1 MNKAAPANQKNVGGF
16 VPLTR
21 VKTLVSMTTPKDLH
35 IQNNS
40 ILPPFIEFDM
50 SSEGFGCLYLP
61 SLSPQPCS
69 QPSVV
74 TNSLSREQETAVM
87 GGVGL
92 GDRLF
97 PPTPGLTFSTWICV
111 DKVSLSLVSLL

>member
-50 SSEGFGCLYLP
+50 SSEGFGCLYIP
-61 SLSPQPCS
+61 SLSPQS
-69 QPSVV
+69 SAGPSVV
-74 TNSLSREQETAVM
+74 GVNSLASQVNMTPETSSVIIQYI
-87 GGVGL
+87 V
-92 GDRLF
+92 RR
-97 PPTPGLTFSTWICV
+97 V
-111 DKVSLSLVSLL
+111 R

>member
-1 MNKAAPANQKNVGGF
+1 MNSAAPANQKNVGGF

-50 SSEGFGCLYLP
+50 SSEGFGCLYIP
-61 SLSPQPCS
+61 SLSPQS
-69 QPSVV
+69 SNSNSVV
-74 TNSLSREQETAVM
+74 GVNSLSTLKSEVHCHWGQSCNEDTLKIFRCDSISRFWDE
-87 GGVGL
+87 
-92 GDRLF
+92 
-97 PPTPGLTFSTWICV
+97 S
-111 DKVSLSLVSLL
+111 K

>member
-1 MNKAAPANQKNVGGF
+1 MLTTKMESFKILNFQADSLNRTAPANQKSVGGF

-50 SSEGFGCLYLP
+50 ATEGFGCLYLP
-61 SLSPQPCS
+61 SLAPQS
-69 QPSVV
+69 AAS
-74 TNSLSREQETAVM
+74 S
-87 GGVGL
+87 GVGHNEQK
-92 GDRLF
+92 
-97 PPTPGLTFSTWICV
+97 ICG
-111 DKVSLSLVSLL
+111 